1 MTITTERD
9 CMQQPQGVIIDMDG
23 VLWRG
28 ETVLP
33 GMPDLFAFLRETH
46 IPFVLATNNSGRHP
60 EQYIEKLA
68 GMGVEDITEEQIV
81 TAGTATA
88 DYLREQYP
96 EGTRLYVIG
105 HDGLRRVLREAGFVL
120 ADSDVEAVVV
130 GIDFEFNYALARHAT
145 LLIRQ
150 EGAAFIGTNPD
161 VTFPSPDGLVPGAG
175 SIIAMIEAAVEV
187 EPTIIGKP
195 AEGMFRV
202 ALERL
207 GSDPSDTL
215 MIGDRINTDI
225 EGAQKQGIQ
234 TALLLTGVTTRD
246 EAESHPQPPDAIY
259 ETLND
264 LLTGWKQG

>member
-1 MTITTERD
+1 
-9 CMQQPQGVIIDMDG
+9 MQQPQAVIMDMDG

-28 ETVLP
+28 DTVLP
-33 GMPDLFAFLRETH
+33 GMRELFAFLREKTL
-46 IPFVLATNNSGRHP
+46 PFVLATNNSGRHP

-68 GMGVEDITEEQIV
+68 GMGVEGITEQQIV
-81 TAGTATA
+81 TSGTATA

-105 HDGLRRVLREAGFVL
+105 HEGLRRVLQEAGFVL
-120 ADSDVEAVVV
+120 ADNDVEAVVV
-130 GIDFEFNYALARHAT
+130 GIDFDFTYALARHAT

-175 SIIAMIEAAVEV
+175 SVIAMIEAAVDV

-207 GSDPSDTL
+207 NSKPSDTL

-225 EGAQKQGIQ
+225 EGAQTLGIQ
-234 TALLLTGVTTRD
+234 TALVLTGVTTRD
-246 EAESHPQPPDAIY
+246 EAESHVQPPDAIY
-259 ETLND
+259 ETLHD
-264 LLTGWKQG
+264 LIAGWEQGELS